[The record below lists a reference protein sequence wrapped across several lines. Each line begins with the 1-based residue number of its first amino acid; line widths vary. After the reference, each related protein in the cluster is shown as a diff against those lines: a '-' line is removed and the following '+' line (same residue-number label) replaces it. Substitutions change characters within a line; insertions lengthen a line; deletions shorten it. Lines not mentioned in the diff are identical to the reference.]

1 MRTGTFRP
9 RSAAWVSMAV
19 ICCLFPS
26 ARKTRWRTRSW
37 GSRRSA
43 SSNAA
48 AIVSSMDSV
57 MEADTHFVAGFRPG
71 VRLAAGG
78 QGPTDALRLADGG
91 GEVGDGDDLGHLLR
105 PPGACRPPSG
115 VPAVLRAHGDAL
127 AVALHHDHVAVR
139 LLFFFRVAGAFL
151 VEVARPGGEVFR
163 EPGELGAAA
172 DRDAGAGLDD
182 LLGLPEPAAGQV
194 KGRQGAH
201 AEGVRV
207 TGQDLPGVGG
217 VQVRLAPVPVGHPGD
232 PDRPEHAGHAPSV
245 PFLHD
250 PCRIPAALVTP
261 PAAARGRCRC
271 RTWPAAAAAAAPG
284 PCWPITFSRSP

>member
-1 MRTGTFRP
+1 M
-9 RSAAWVSMAV
+9 
-19 ICCLFPS
+19 PS
-26 ARKTRWRTRSW
+26 SLPA
-37 GSRRSA
+37 
-43 SSNAA
+43 
-48 AIVSSMDSV
+48 
-57 MEADTHFVAGFRPG
+57 F
-71 VRLAAGG
+71 
-78 QGPTDALRLADGG
+78 
-91 GEVGDGDDLGHLLR
+91 
-105 PPGACRPPSG
+105 
-115 VPAVLRAHGDAL
+115 PAVLRAHGDAL

-163 EPGELGAAA
+163 EPGELGAA

-207 TGQDLPGVGG
+207 AGQDLPGVGG

-250 PCRIPAALVTP
+250 PVPDPRGAGDPAGPLLAGAVDVERGLQQPPLQLPALLADHLLPLPVIAEPGLVRRPGRQPGELLRRGGQRRRQLPVQRDLAPVVADLPHRHREPHRHRRASGFLPGNDFPSSSRKRPRNPRNPQRRTLP
-261 PAAARGRCRC
+261 DAFPA
-271 RTWPAAAAAAAPG
+271 G
-284 PCWPITFSRSP
+284 PSHRR